1 MFTNIN
7 GKVKGLAKVICV
19 LGIVA
24 SVISGISIMAG
35 GSMMSSYSGYGSN
48 TGVLILIGLLV
59 IVLGSVCSWAGSL
72 ALYAFGEMGEN
83 VEAIRRKT
91 EQGPMA

>member
-1 MFTNIN
+1 MFNNIN

-19 LGIVA
+19 LGIIA
-24 SVISGISIMAG
+24 SVVGGVAIMAG
-35 GSMMSSYSGYGSN
+35 GGAMSSYYGYGNS
-48 TGVLILIGLLV
+48 GGAFIFSGLLV

-83 VEAIRRKT
+83 VEAIRRKL
-91 EQGPMA
+91 EQ